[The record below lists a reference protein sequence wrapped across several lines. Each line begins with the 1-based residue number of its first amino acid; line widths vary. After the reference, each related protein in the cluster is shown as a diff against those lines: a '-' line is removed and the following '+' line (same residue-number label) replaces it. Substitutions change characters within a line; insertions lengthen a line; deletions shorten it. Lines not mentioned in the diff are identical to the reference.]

1 MIISNIERIE
11 TDTRVRMQTRF
22 TWEQQ
27 QKKEH
32 FWVETESA
40 FAGALSH
47 RPEGFL
53 LAAYTFAALTGENQI
68 VCDEVTFDPSV
79 KQQLAIWARVH
90 KELFGLAHL
99 PDVSIIYQDQAT
111 PLPVQTRC
119 FGFISGGVDSLS
131 MMQDNLETYPEN
143 HPERIDTAVLVHG
156 VYGLD
161 FKDNMIVQERLKA
174 WQYLRTR
181 MQGLLDS
188 KEITLLP
195 LYTNIRSI
203 TTSFVDWP
211 RDFIFCHTAVGHFLN
226 ETYQYGW
233 SGNAG
238 SAFFSGWQP
247 VQGHP
252 QIGINDLLAFKVETN
267 PLNRFQKV
275 SKLFSWPEALK
286 VCQPCHWVIL
296 PEEHEINCGICEK
309 CVRTRFVLLIL
320 NAPHAIPFSQA
331 LTTQIIRGMYI
342 GPYQTKINYLK
353 PYIKLLK
360 EAGYPELSW
369 ALRKRIWRWY
379 LKKR

>member
-11 TDTRVRMQTRF
+11 TDTRVRMQTQF

-27 QKKEH
+27 QKKEY
-32 FWVETESA
+32 FWVETEPD
-40 FAGALSH
+40 FASTLSP

-53 LAAYTFAALTGENQI
+53 LAAYTFAAITGENQI
-68 VCDEVTFDPSV
+68 VCDEIKFDHSV
-79 KQQLAIWARVH
+79 KEQLAIWARVH
-90 KELFGLAHL
+90 KELFGLEHL
-99 PDVSIIYQDQAT
+99 PDVSITYQEQAT
-111 PLPVQTRC
+111 PLPEKTRC

-131 MMQDNLETYPEN
+131 MIQDNLEIYPEN

-161 FKDNMIVQERLKA
+161 FKDNRVVAERLKA

-181 MQGLLDS
+181 MEVLLDS
-188 KEITLLP
+188 KQIPLLP

-211 RDFIFCHTAVGHFLN
+211 RAFIFCHTAVGHFLN

-233 SGNAG
+233 AANAG

-247 VQGHP
+247 IQGQP
-252 QIGINDLLAFKVETN
+252 QIGINDLLAFKVEISL
-267 PLNRFQKV
+267 LNRIQKV
-275 SKLFSWPEALK
+275 SKLFYWPEALK

-296 PEEHEINCGICEK
+296 PEEHEVNCGICEK
-309 CVRTRFVLLIL
+309 CVRTHFILLIL
-320 NAPHAIPFSQA
+320 NAPYAIPFCHP
-331 LTTQIIRGMYI
+331 LTTQVIRDVYI
-342 GPYQTKINYLK
+342 GPYQIKINYLK

-360 EAGYPELSW
+360 DAGYPELSG